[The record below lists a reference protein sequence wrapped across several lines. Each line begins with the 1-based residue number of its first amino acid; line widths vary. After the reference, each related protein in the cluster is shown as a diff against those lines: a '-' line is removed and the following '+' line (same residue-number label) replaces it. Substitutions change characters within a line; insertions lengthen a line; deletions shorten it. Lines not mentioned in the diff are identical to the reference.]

1 MNVRLELTLV
11 MIMLPVLTQM
21 VVMTV
26 YVMLDT
32 LVMDSHVQVNY
43 INSTIYV
50 ITLNK
55 RFLFSLLYHI

>member
-1 MNVRLELTLV
+1 M

-21 VVMTV
+21 VVMIV

-43 INSTIYV
+43 INSTISCITS

-55 RFLFSLLYHI
+55 CLLFSEHHYC

>member
-21 VVMTV
+21 VVMSV

-43 INSTIYV
+43 INSTISC
-50 ITLNK
+50 IT
-55 RFLFSLLYHI
+55 